1 MLRLKYHIPFHH
13 SQIPSHLCA
22 LATQCLGLPSITITF
37 LKDKL
42 TGPQLQPMGKGL
54 ISTQWVPTL
63 HLRNK
68 TVLNYPHLAIG
79 KETVARVIKRGT

>member
-1 MLRLKYHIPFHH
+1 MVRLKYRIPFHH

-42 TGPQLQPMGKGL
+42 VGTQLQHMSKGL
-54 ISTQWVPTL
+54 KSTKWVPTL
-63 HLRNK
+63 HLRHEA
-68 TVLNYPHLAIG
+68 VLM
-79 KETVARVIKRGT
+79 